1 MSLCFVQRKWGRG
14 AFSLRENIFLYSTG
28 KGGGHSCII
37 FLAASFPERY
47 TGIIG
52 EGVFFFSLC
61 VIAFLCMVQCT
72 RMGESRLFSSLGM
85 MTDLFSLAVLK

>member
-1 MSLCFVQRKWGRG
+1 MKISSCLVQG
-14 AFSLRENIFLYSTG
+14 E
-28 KGGGHSCII
+28 GHSCVI

-52 EGVFFFSLC
+52 EGGLVFSLRYC
-61 VIAFLCMVQCT
+61 VSLYGT
-72 RMGESRLFSSLGM
+72 KMGEGRLLSSLGM